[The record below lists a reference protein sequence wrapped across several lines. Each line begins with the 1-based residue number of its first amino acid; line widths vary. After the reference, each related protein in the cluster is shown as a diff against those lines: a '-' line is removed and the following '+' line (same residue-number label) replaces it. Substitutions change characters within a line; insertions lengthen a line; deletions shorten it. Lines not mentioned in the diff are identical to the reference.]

1 MRPTCW
7 TWSARKSASLAVGT
21 AVAGVNHVRARN
33 SNACRE
39 TFILRAH
46 LMPDYGG
53 HLTGRYTPL
62 SLISACNCK
71 RHSSN
76 AAPEDAGTPGACQG
90 GSPLSLYSAGSL
102 VLVHGFGHTCA
113 AERIADG
120 HRDQSQGTVLG
131 GWIWRVLVGWC
142 RLGTESREKPSIWC
156 RVRSLT

>member
-21 AVAGVNHVRARN
+21 AVAGVNRVRARN

-102 VLVHGFGHTCA
+102 IVIGFAPETVVSLKLFSA
-113 AERIADG
+113 AFRWFSSTA
-120 HRDQSQGTVLG
+120 SGTPARRNGLRMGIV
-131 GWIWRVLVGWC
+131 I
-142 RLGTESREKPSIWC
+142 K
-156 RVRSLT
+156 VRAQC